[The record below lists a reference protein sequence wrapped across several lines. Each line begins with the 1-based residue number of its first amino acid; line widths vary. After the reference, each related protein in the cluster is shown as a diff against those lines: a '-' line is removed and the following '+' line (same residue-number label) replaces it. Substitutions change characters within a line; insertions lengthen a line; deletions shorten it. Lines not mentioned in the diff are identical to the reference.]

1 MRGQGLAWLLTCFLL
16 LAVCAPLLAQ
26 GKDTPT
32 PVPEKTEKKDGPPAK
47 YERDGSSQM
56 VPWTLAA
63 VGVIIVMILV
73 CMPVRRE

>member
-1 MRGQGLAWLLTCFLL
+1 MRGRGLAWLLACFLL
-16 LAVCAPLLAQ
+16 LAVCAPVRPQ
-26 GKDTPT
+26 GAPPP
-32 PVPEKTEKKDGPPAK
+32 PVPEKKDAAPAK
-47 YERDGSSQM
+47 YERDGSSQL

>member
-1 MRGQGLAWLLTCFLL
+1 MRGHGLAWLLACFLL
-16 LAVCAPLLAQ
+16 LAVYAPVRAQ
-26 GKDTPT
+26 GTPP
-32 PVPEKTEKKDGPPAK
+32 PVPEKKDATPAK
-47 YERDGSSQM
+47 YERDGSSQL